1 MPQVSANDL
10 RNGMKIEIDKNP
22 YNIVKSEFVKPGKGQ
37 AFTRVRIKNL
47 INNKVLDKTFKSNE
61 KILLADVQERI
72 MRMLYKDNDGVVFM
86 DDKTFDQ
93 ITIANDVIADKIV
106 WFKDDLLYDLVF
118 YNGQVIDITPPNFME
133 LVITQTQPGERG
145 NTASGRVLKPAITET
160 GAEVQVPIFIE
171 EGEKIKIDTR
181 TGEYVSRT

>member
-1 MPQVSANDL
+1 MAEVGANDL
-10 RNGMKIEIDKNP
+10 KNGTKIEIDNNP
-22 YNIVKSEFVKPGKGQ
+22 YNIVKTELVKPGKGQ
-37 AFTRVRIKNL
+37 SFTRCKIKNL
-47 INNKVLDKTFKSNE
+47 KNQKVIEKTFKSNE
-61 KILLADVQERI
+61 KIKLADVEERV
-72 MRMLYKDNDGVVFM
+72 MRMLYKDQDGVVFM

-93 ITIANDVIADKIV
+93 VTVGLDMLDEQIV

-118 YNGQVIDITPPNFME
+118 YKGEIIDVTPPNFME
-133 LVITQTQPGERG
+133 LVITETQPGERG